1 MFMRR
6 KEKKFWWT
14 QRSDYN
20 TELHLQTSHICSAES
35 GEQRTVYISPR
46 ALVVTVF
53 IYKLLILFEETF
65 LRTILSQRWEDRTIN
80 NKLPRQDNVL
90 F

>member
-1 MFMRR
+1 MITILSFTC
-6 KEKKFWWT
+6 K
-14 QRSDYN
+14 
-20 TELHLQTSHICSAES
+20 HLTFVQLRAENR
-35 GEQRTVYISPR
+35 GLTTVYISPR